1 MKNLY
6 VFNPDSSSFVPAE
19 WWLNQKDP
27 FRAELV
33 GIKTERGMLVL
44 EKRDLGDYD
53 FKKAQEVAK
62 AFKVDGFDHEFR
74 CPTRREVLDI
84 QDAIEDELHE
94 LFRAIGGDTLIGYW
108 CWTCERFSEMGWFAR
123 WLSRRN
129 GVGSGWDFYGSY
141 GALSNNNVSYAN
153 RVQAVTLLRLD

>member
-44 EKRDLGDYD
+44 EKRNLGDYD
-53 FKKAQEVAK
+53 FEKAQEVAE

-84 QDAIEDELHE
+84 QDAIDDELHE
-94 LFRAIGGDTLIGYW
+94 LFLAIGGDSLIGDW

-123 WLSRRN
+123 RYNANNAYLFN
-129 GVGSGWDFYGSY
+129 GTSGSLGNTTV
-141 GALSNNNVSYAN
+141 SNAT
-153 RVQAVTLLRLD
+153 RCQAVTLLRLD

>member
-53 FKKAQEVAK
+53 FEKAQEVAE

-84 QDAIEDELHE
+84 QDAIDDELHE
-94 LFRAIGGDTLIGYW
+94 LFLAIGGDPLIGDW

-123 WLSRRN
+123 RCYAGGAYYFGGTGGTLSSS
-129 GVGSGWDFYGSY
+129 GVG
-141 GALSNNNVSYAN
+141 GAF
-153 RVQAVTLLRLD
+153 RCQAVTLLRLD

>member
-6 VFNPDSSSFVPAE
+6 VFNPDSLSFVPAE

-53 FKKAQEVAK
+53 FEKAQEVAK

-84 QDAIEDELHE
+84 QDAIDDELHE
-94 LFRAIGGDTLIGYW
+94 LFRAIGGDTLIGDW
-108 CWTCERFSEMGWFAR
+108 CWTCERFSEIG
-123 WLSRRN
+123 WLSRRYYVN
-129 GVGSGWDFYGSY
+129 SGWYFSGGSGTLGT
-141 GALSNNNVSYAN
+141 NPVNYAC
-153 RVQAVTLLRLD
+153 RCQAVTLLRLD